1 MKLNTMNE
9 FINLDLSSF
18 KNALHSLNEAVIAL
32 ANQPENLF
40 VRDATIQRF
49 EYTYE
54 LSHKMLKR
62 YLEMTEANIEII
74 DQMSFSTL
82 IRTGAEKG
90 LLQHSWDLWSSYRAA
105 RNLTSHTYN
114 EAKAIEVCQIIPK
127 FLQEAEFLRDQLQK
141 RIGK

>member
-1 MKLNTMNE
+1 MQE
-9 FINLDLSSF
+9 SINLDLTSF
-18 KNALHSLNEAVIAL
+18 KKAIHSLNEAVIERTKQER
-32 ANQPENLF
+32 NPF

-54 LSHKMLKR
+54 LTYKMLKR
-62 YLEMTEANIEII
+62 YLELTEANVDLI

-90 LLQHSWDLWSSYRAA
+90 LLQNSWDVWSSYRTA

-114 EAKAIEVCQIIPK
+114 EAKAIEVCQIIPT
-127 FLQEAEFLRDQLQK
+127 FLKEAQFLFDQLQQ
-141 RIGK
+141 RIG